1 MDTLFNF
8 NSRRHTFGIFLIVL
22 TSIVLGGCSASEEL
36 QQLTAEERFKTAQER
51 FKDGDYLEAIEE
63 FKIVTLQ
70 FQGSGLADDAQFYVA
85 ECYFMR
91 EQYLL
96 AAYEY
101 EALIRTMT
109 TSEFVSQSRYRK
121 ALCYYLSSPASYLD
135 QENTRKAIDEFQTFI
150 EYHPTDSLVPG
161 AEAKIGELHAKL
173 ARKEF
178 ENGMIYMK
186 MEYYRAAINS
196 FEHVLEKY
204 YDSPY
209 AEQSQ
214 LKKAEALF
222 YRNRPDEAQ
231 VELEKFFLKYP
242 QSSMKAEAEQL
253 QRSLLQRQENK
264 TPNAATEQSNK
275 QQSQLLRSQ

>member
-1 MDTLFNF
+1 MDILFNF
-8 NSRRHTFGIFLIVL
+8 NNGKHLRWIFLIVV
-22 TSIVLGGCSASEEL
+22 TSMVLDGCAASDEL
-36 QQLTAEERFKTAQER
+36 QQLTADERFKIAVEKFTN
-51 FKDGDYLEAIEE
+51 GDYLEAIED

-101 EALIRTMT
+101 EALTRTMP
-109 TSEFVSQSRYRK
+109 TSEFVSQARYRK

-209 AEQSQ
+209 AEHSQ
-214 LKKAEALF
+214 LKKAEAMY
-222 YRNRPDEAQ
+222 YRNRLDEAR

-242 QSSMKAEAEQL
+242 QSSLKAEAEQL
-253 QRSLLQRQENK
+253 QRYILQKQEDK
-264 TPNAATEQSNK
+264 APNAATEQSNK